1 MPLNASLI
9 PTGPLRLQKT
19 PDPPPTLRR
28 VLLNN
33 RSPGAV
39 GPPINS
45 TVMDQIIKTLSQS
58 LGLPE
63 PAVRAGVGIIL
74 NFVKQKSADSGN
86 AQFTALLGLLPG
98 ASALM
103 SSTPAGDAGGGALGG
118 LLAKAGGLLGGNLG
132 DAAAALG
139 ALQGAGIPMDKAG
152 ELASGFFTEAKGVA
166 GDDAVNAVLKNL
178 PAIASM
184 LAGK

>member
-1 MPLNASLI
+1 MIA
-9 PTGPLRLQKT
+9 KH
-19 PDPPPTLRR
+19 
-28 VLLNN
+28 
-33 RSPGAV
+33 
-39 GPPINS
+39 
-45 TVMDQIIKTLSQS
+45 IIKTLSQS

>member
-1 MPLNASLI
+1 M
-9 PTGPLRLQKT
+9 
-19 PDPPPTLRR
+19 DE
-28 VLLNN
+28 N
-33 RSPGAV
+33 R
-39 GPPINS
+39 
-45 TVMDQIIKTLSQS
+45 MDQIIKTLSQS

>member
-1 MPLNASLI
+1 
-9 PTGPLRLQKT
+9 
-19 PDPPPTLRR
+19 
-28 VLLNN
+28 
-33 RSPGAV
+33 
-39 GPPINS
+39 
-45 TVMDQIIKTLSQS
+45 MDQIIKSLSQS

-63 PAVRAGVGIIL
+63 PAVRAGVGILL
-74 NFVKQKSADSGN
+74 NFIKQKSAASGG
-86 AQFTALLGLLPG
+86 AQFNSLIALLPG

-103 SSTPAGDAGGGALGG
+103 SSAPSGGGDAAGGLGG

-132 DAAAALG
+132 DTAAALG

-152 ELASGFFTEAKGVA
+152 DLASGFFTEAKGVA

-184 LAGK
+184 LSGK

>member
-1 MPLNASLI
+1 
-9 PTGPLRLQKT
+9 
-19 PDPPPTLRR
+19 
-28 VLLNN
+28 
-33 RSPGAV
+33 
-39 GPPINS
+39 
-45 TVMDQIIKTLSQS
+45 MDQIIKSLSQS

-63 PAVRAGVGIIL
+63 PAVRAGVGILL
-74 NFVKQKSADSGN
+74 NFVKQKSADAGG

-98 ASALM
+98 ASELM
-103 SSTPAGDAGGGALGG
+103 SSAPAGGESSGGVVGG

-152 ELASGFFTEAKGVA
+152 DLASGFFNEAKGVA

-184 LAGK
+184 FTGK